1 MGIHEEI
8 QQKKFRSAQKEMFVN
23 VMFTANWLDGE
34 MRKLFKPFGIT
45 QQQYNVLRILRGSHP
60 EPLSAM
66 NIKCRMIDRSP
77 DLTRLIDRLLE
88 KGLVN
93 RRTCPNNRRQVE
105 IGIEAKGIKLIEQI
119 DPALNAK
126 MAAFGVIGDDE
137 AKQVSHLLD
146 KLRDEYKEA

>member
-8 QQKKFRSAQKEMFVN
+8 KQKKFRSPQQEMFVN
-23 VMFTANWLDGE
+23 IVYTANWLDGE

-66 NIKCRMIDRSP
+66 NIKSRMIDRSP

-93 RRTCPNNRRQVE
+93 RRTCPDNRRQVE
-105 IGIEAKGIKLIEQI
+105 IGIEEKGIKLIEEI
-119 DPALNAK
+119 DPALIST
-126 MAAFGVIGDDE
+126 MSAFGVVDDDE
-137 AKQVSHLLD
+137 ALHLSRTLD
-146 KLRDEYKEA
+146 KLRDRYRAL